1 MESERFELMVGAD
14 YYYDNVKGVTASPHH
29 IFPYLRLAWKDTSE
43 GFVHFVEV
51 DGELRR
57 NDFASLVFIN
67 PYMRGTS
74 GVAEALAKQANET
87 SYNGRIGFGGN
98 LGRGVFSYDLS
109 AELSLADDH
118 LYWYSTGADYGFA
131 PAYQHSL
138 RIDANALVRPV
149 GAFEAK
155 VYAGVYVWGNYDGY
169 YSNRPNFNVG
179 TSLSYLSRKIRAG
192 VTLDYASA
200 IKWMTLNDTLSEDGL
215 PQFGY
220 TKTNATLT
228 LGVEVE
234 WRINDRWA
242 VYAEGR
248 NLTGSKVYEWL
259 NYYRST
265 PEGMLGVKFSL

>member
-1 MESERFELMVGAD
+1 MWE
-14 YYYDNVKGVTASPHH
+14 
-29 IFPYLRLAWKDTSE
+29 
-43 GFVHFVEV
+43 
-51 DGELRR
+51 
-57 NDFASLVFIN
+57 
-67 PYMRGTS
+67 
-74 GVAEALAKQANET
+74 
-87 SYNGRIGFGGN
+87 
-98 LGRGVFSYDLS
+98 
-109 AELSLADDH
+109 
-118 LYWYSTGADYGFA
+118 
-131 PAYQHSL
+131 
-138 RIDANALVRPV
+138 
-149 GAFEAK
+149 
-155 VYAGVYVWGNYDGY
+155 NYDGY

-234 WRINDRWA
+234 WRITDRWA